1 VLTKIIIFHFFI
13 IYMDKTNLIQNQ
25 QIECCKKCCHCKC
38 NESDKY
44 TWQHLLFIT
53 DMMIQ
58 KGVLTETQIKKII
71 DIVDIKKLVN
81 NNKLSLE
88 FIENILR
95 PMIENDFN
103 SDSSDDLT
111 MHDIYKIQNYNKI

>member
-1 VLTKIIIFHFFI
+1 
-13 IYMDKTNLIQNQ
+13 MDKTNLDVNQ

-38 NESDKY
+38 NESDKSDKY
-44 TWQHLLFIT
+44 TFQHLLFMVDI
-53 DMMIQ
+53 MIQ

-81 NNKLSLE
+81 NNKLSPQ

-95 PMIENDFN
+95 PRIENDFN

-111 MHDIYKIQNYNKI
+111 MHDIYKIQNYNKK

>member
-1 VLTKIIIFHFFI
+1 
-13 IYMDKTNLIQNQ
+13 MENQ
-25 QIECCKKCCHCKC
+25 SNVEHCKRCCHCKC

-44 TWQHLLFIT
+44 TWQHLLFMV

-58 KGVLTETQIKKII
+58 KSVLTETQIKKII
-71 DIVDIKKLVN
+71 DIVDIKKLVLH
-81 NNKLSLE
+81 NKLSPE

-95 PMIENDFN
+95 PMVENNFN

-111 MHDIYKIQNYNKI
+111 INDIYKIQKYNKG

>member
-1 VLTKIIIFHFFI
+1 
-13 IYMDKTNLIQNQ
+13 MDKTNSIQNQ

-81 NNKLSLE
+81 NNKLSPQ

-111 MHDIYKIQNYNKI
+111 LHDIYKIQKYNFDKK